1 MRQRLPN
8 LSDWT
13 AAHLR
18 RAAELLLPP
27 ILLPAARW
35 AASRGRREWEYLPS
49 GWPAGP
55 TGGWNDKSILDA
67 QLARW
72 SAYLECVKEPSALR
86 LSSLS
91 RDISTKGDYGAHNT
105 AMAFAYVLSRA
116 SRSRDRLSLLD
127 WGGGLGQYAVLAR
140 SVVPN
145 LDLDYHCRDLTLLA
159 GGGRT
164 VLPNDSFYDSDEQAL
179 ARTYDLVMASS
190 SLQYVRDWRD
200 ELGRLAGVTDGYLY
214 VTRQPFVVRS
224 SSFVVLQRPHRH
236 GYKTEYPGWFL
247 NRQEFLESADGLGLR
262 LRREFLI
269 SERPF
274 VPGAPEQAE
283 YRGFLFEPTERTGR

>member
-1 MRQRLPN
+1 MRNR
-8 LSDWT
+8 SDLIRER
-13 AAHLR
+13 LR
-18 RAAELLLPP
+18 RAAKLLLPP
-27 ILLPAARW
+27 IVVPAARW
-35 AASRGRREWEYLPS
+35 VAAGGRAEWKYLPS
-49 GWPAGP
+49 GWPVGA
-55 TGGWNDKSILDA
+55 TGGWDHKSILDT

-72 SAYLECVKEPSALR
+72 PEYLESVKEPSALR

-91 RDISTKGDYGAHNT
+91 SSTSTEGDYGAHNT
-105 AMAFAYVLSRA
+105 AMAFAYVLSLA
-116 SRSRDRLSLLD
+116 SRSRDRLSFLD

-140 SVVPN
+140 SLVPS
-145 LDLDYHCRDLTLLA
+145 LDLEYHCRDLTLLA

-200 ELGRLAGVTDGYLY
+200 KLGRLAAVTDGYLF

-247 NRQEFLESADGLGLR
+247 NRDEFLETADGFGLR

-274 VPGAPEQAE
+274 VLGAPEQAE
-283 YRGFLFEPTERTGR
+283 YRGFLFEPTGRTER